1 MKQKARRWGKATWG
15 LFKATHRELIWGI
28 TGERKVAILARAATG
43 ALAKWMA
50 GMVSQ
55 AAVLRARGILI
66 APGKIPMG
74 LPDTPGRTEKINSD
88 REKGM

>member
-1 MKQKARRWGKATWG
+1 MEKSDLG
-15 LFKATHRELIWGI
+15 LFKATRREFIWGI

-43 ALAKWMA
+43 ALAKWM
-50 GMVSQ
+50 VSAVSR

-66 APGKIPMG
+66 APGKTPMG